1 VFSVCDV
8 NDNLKNCSAL
18 IVTLPVSMTCGDPTK
33 PGPTKS
39 GNSDRPI
46 GLRLKS
52 EVKDRIKDY
61 GVVIGIRLGLK
72 F

>member
-1 VFSVCDV
+1 
-8 NDNLKNCSAL
+8 
-18 IVTLPVSMTCGDPTK
+18 LPVSMTCGDPTK

-52 EVKDRIKDY
+52 EVKDRIRDY